1 MARPTKR
8 RRVCGLPRVAEF
20 GPHPCG
26 AAERLMLTVDEY
38 EVIRLVDLLGF
49 TQEECAGQMH
59 VARTTV
65 QSIYDNARHK
75 LADALVNGKMLT
87 VSGGS
92 YEICPKAQGCC
103 GKSCGDRACRHARCT
118 GRACG
123 ECSRRNSSQNDANEV
138 FCHENCSDL

>member
-20 GPHPCG
+20 GPQSCKD
-26 AAERLMLTVDEY
+26 AERLVLTVDEY
-38 EVIRLVDLLGF
+38 EVIRLVDLLGY
-49 TQEECAGQMH
+49 TQEECAEQMH

-103 GKSCGDRACRHARCT
+103 GKNCGDRACRRARCT
-118 GRACG
+118 GRICG
-123 ECSRRNSSQNDANEV
+123 GCPRRNTSQNDENEV
-138 FCHENCSDL
+138 HCHENCSHI